1 MTKGF
6 NKKSRKSKHNNKKTN
21 RKNKTNKTNKTNKAK
36 RKNKKQIKMIK
47 KVGEILKK
55 MYIDSALQREKKID
69 NKNEKSKKPK
79 FKRAVNNISWDKFK
93 MSGMTEK

>member
-47 KVGEILKK
+47 KGGATEYVSACDLPGGSCPTITDAGASLHNMIKSGLK
-55 MYIDSALQREKKID
+55 DC
-69 NKNEKSKKPK
+69 
-79 FKRAVNNISWDKFK
+79 VNFD
-93 MSGMTEK
+93 